1 MSSSLHSISQSSG
14 IERLFTTLS
23 QSADTEFIAMATV
36 RITGKVVKLMGYEFF
51 GQLRT
56 MTSSVV

>member
-1 MSSSLHSISQSSG
+1 
-14 IERLFTTLS
+14 
-23 QSADTEFIAMATV
+23 V

-56 MTSSVV
+56 MTSSVVWVPTVHNGAAASKPVKTER